1 MIKYSSI
8 KDDFQEYLSLEK
20 CLCELIIGNKKIIYR
35 LLYQFILCINQAI
48 HLSSIYLP
56 IYSSVY
62 IIIDLPIYLR
72 QNWEGK
78 KINQKVNSNLH
89 GIILVFFFVFHL
101 IFKYFIM
108 DIALRPW
115 RKNKCLLSSQSYV
128 QNWEVINLGEWKGRK
143 KLKEGRKDRREE
155 GRDLECCLS
164 RHFSFHFSIYSI
176 SAKLK
181 VTDKEGSGVDHCRHL
196 KLISSES
203 ANI

>member
-1 MIKYSSI
+1 MFIWTDSRK
-8 KDDFQEYLSLEK
+8 Q
-20 CLCELIIGNKKIIYR
+20 KIMYR
-35 LLYQFILCINQAI
+35 LLYQFLLCINQAI
-48 HLSSIYLP
+48 HLSCIYLP

-72 QNWEGK
+72 QNWEEK

-101 IFKYFIM
+101 IFKFSIM

-115 RKNKCLLSSQSYV
+115 RKDKCLLSSQSYV
-128 QNWEVINLGEWKGRK
+128 QNGEVINLGEWKGRK
-143 KLKEGRKDRREE
+143 NWRKEGKTGGEE

-164 RHFSFHFSIYSI
+164 WHFSFHFSLYSI

-181 VTDKEGSGVDHCRHL
+181 VTDKEGFGADHCRHL